1 MLDAAERKKVVLEIQ
16 ERLLELSIYPILFWD
31 VFNVGY
37 WKEVKGYSQLNRS
50 VGPNKKPSTEV
61 TAHSPQERYG

>member
-37 WKEVKGYSQLNRS
+37 WKEVKGYSQGIGVSAWNNLDH
-50 VGPNKKPSTEV
+50 VWLAK
-61 TAHSPQERYG
+61 